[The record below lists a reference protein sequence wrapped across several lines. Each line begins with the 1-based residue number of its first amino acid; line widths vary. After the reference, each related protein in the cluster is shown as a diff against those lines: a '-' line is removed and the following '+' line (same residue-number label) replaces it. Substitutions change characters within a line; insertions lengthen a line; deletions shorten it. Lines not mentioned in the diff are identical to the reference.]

1 MRFFVKKNCNFQLQN
16 HLLYACTNVRNI
28 QFHRIQ
34 KLCLLLPSIKKA
46 KRFANSLFDNIGP
59 LRLRNVHSPFVLN

>member
-1 MRFFVKKNCNFQLQN
+1 MHVL
-16 HLLYACTNVRNI
+16 TNVRKI

-46 KRFANSLFDNIGP
+46 KRFANSQFDNIGP